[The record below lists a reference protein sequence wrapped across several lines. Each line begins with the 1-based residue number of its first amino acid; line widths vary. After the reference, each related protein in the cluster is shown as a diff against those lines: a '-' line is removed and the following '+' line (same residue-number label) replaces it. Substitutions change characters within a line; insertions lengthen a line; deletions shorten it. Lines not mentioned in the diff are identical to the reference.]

1 MLEIITDSLTRQT
14 KGSQLLTILLQEEYA
29 LLRASKPDQVAALEL
44 TIQELIRQLVR
55 EREFLLRILRAGGFA
70 KLRPYLDTLDET
82 ARVGVETTL
91 ARLSDFEQT
100 SARQAT
106 INADLAMAL
115 WTQSGELLRHFQNKV
130 APRERNT
137 YTAKGTWYNRPTT
150 AALVRGRL

>member
-1 MLEIITDSLTRQT
+1 MLQIISGSLTRQT

-29 LLRASKPDQVAALEL
+29 LLRASKPNQVTALEL

-55 EREFLLRILRAGGFA
+55 EREFLLRILHAGGFPR
-70 KLRPYLDTLDET
+70 LRPYLDTLDEAT
-82 ARVGVETTL
+82 RASFEAML
-91 ARLSDFEQT
+91 AKLTDFEQS